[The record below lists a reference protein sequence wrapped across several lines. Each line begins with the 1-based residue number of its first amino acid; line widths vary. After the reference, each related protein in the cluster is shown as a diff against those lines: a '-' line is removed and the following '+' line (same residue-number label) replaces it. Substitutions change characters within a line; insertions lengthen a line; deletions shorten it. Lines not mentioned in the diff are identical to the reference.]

1 MGCGSC
7 GTTTKD
13 GKPSGCKSNGGC
25 STGGCNRMNVH
36 NWLNDLPVSD
46 IGKPYPII
54 EVSFNHGSRKDFY
67 KNNTVHFYEKGD
79 FLAVE
84 GTGGFDV
91 GTVSLTG
98 ELVKLQMAKRGI
110 KEDSEEVKK
119 VLRLATAEDVAKLD
133 EAKAK
138 EKTMLIR
145 SRAAIHILNLDMK
158 LTEVEMQ
165 ADSKKAT
172 FYYIAEDRVDYREL
186 IKMYANDY
194 KIKVEMKQIGI
205 RQEAAKVGG
214 IGSCGRELCCST
226 WLTDFKGVSTV
237 AARYQNLSINQT
249 KLSGQCGR
257 LKCCLN
263 FELDTYMDALKGFPE
278 NADKL
283 ELAKGVAY
291 LQKKDIFKNV
301 MWYTLAGSNKQYP
314 LMPERVLEIQ
324 ALNAKGQKPEELG
337 FVEIESKK
345 PAVAEEA
352 YVDLVGAISLKSL
365 DKANKKNKHSSSKP
379 RPNTNMRAPAGSEG
393 VTPRS
398 NAPRPNPNQ
407 NRENRPPRPNQ
418 ARPTDGPVTPKQAP
432 QIMATKPA
440 PNPNVLKTNGDNIAP
455 KPSAPR
461 PANPN
466 QARTINPNAPKNAE
480 GKPNTPRPPN
490 PNQARPQNL
499 NAQNGADGKA
509 SEPRAANTN
518 PHANNGAKPGGTKF
532 KSDFGGKKPPKDK
545 PTDKP
550 AE

>member
-1 MGCGSC
+1 LIKSELCSIIIFNNLINYYIDMGCGSC

-25 STGGCNRMNVH
+25 SSGGCNRMNVH

-54 EVSFNHGSRKDFY
+54 EVSFNKGSRKDFY
-67 KNNTVHFYEKGD
+67 KNTTVHYFEKGD
-79 FLAVE
+79 YIAVE

-91 GTVSLTG
+91 GSVSLTG

-110 KEDSEEVKK
+110 KEDSDEVKK
-119 VLRLATAEDVAKLD
+119 ILRLATADDVQKMD

-145 SRAAIHILNLDMK
+145 S
-158 LTEVEMQ
+158 
-165 ADSKKAT
+165 
-172 FYYIAEDRVDYREL
+172 RVDYREL

-263 FELDTYMDALKGFPE
+263 YELDTYMDALKAFPD
-278 NADKL
+278 NAEKL
-283 ELAKGVAY
+283 DLAKGTAY

-314 LMPERVLEIQ
+314 LTPDRVAEIKT
-324 ALNAKGQKPEELG
+324 LNAKGQKPEELG

-345 PAVAEEA
+345 TVVAEEA

-365 DKANKKNKHSSSKP
+365 EKADKKNRGNKPSGNKP
-379 RPNTNMRAPAGSEG
+379 RPNPTQRSTAPNSEG
-393 VTPRS
+393 VTPRA
-398 NAPRPNPNQ
+398 NNPRPNPNQ
-407 NRENRPPRPNQ
+407 NRPRPNTN
-418 ARPTDGPVTPKQAP
+418 APRPADGPVVPKQAP
-432 QIMATKPA
+432 QIMVQKPA
-440 PNPNVLKTNGDNIAP
+440 ANPNAINTV
-455 KPSAPR
+455 R

-466 QARTINPNAPKNAE
+466 AARPANPNAANPNA
-480 GKPNTPRPPN
+480 PRPPN
-490 PNQARPQNL
+490 PN
-499 NAQNGADGKA
+499 
-509 SEPRAANTN
+509 
-518 PHANNGAKPGGTKF
+518 ANNAPKPAGTKF

-545 PTDKP
+545 PS
-550 AE
+550 E

>member
-25 STGGCNRMNVH
+25 SSGGCNRMNVH

-54 EVSFNHGSRKDFY
+54 EVSFNNGSRKDFY
-67 KNNTVHFYEKGD
+67 KNNTVHYYEKGD
-79 FLAVE
+79 YIAVE

-91 GTVSLTG
+91 GSVSLTG

-110 KEDSEEVKK
+110 KEDSDEVKK
-119 VLRLATAEDVAKLD
+119 ILRLATADDVQKMD

-145 SRAAIHILNLDMK
+145 SRAAIHILKLDMK

-263 FELDTYMDALKGFPE
+263 YELDTYMDALKAFPD
-278 NADKL
+278 NAEKL
-283 ELAKGVAY
+283 DLAKGTAY

-314 LMPERVLEIQ
+314 LTPDRVAEIKT
-324 ALNAKGQKPEELG
+324 LNAKGQKPEELG
-337 FVEIESKK
+337 FVEIETKK
-345 PAVAEEA
+345 AVVAEDA

-365 DKANKKNKHSSSKP
+365 EKADKKNRGNKPSGNRP
-379 RPNTNMRAPAGSEG
+379 RPNPNLRDGAPSGSEG
-393 VTPRS
+393 VTPRA
-398 NAPRPNPNQ
+398 NTARPNPNRGPRPNPNQ
-407 NRENRPPRPNQ
+407 SRP
-418 ARPTDGPVTPKQAP
+418 ADGPVVPKQAP
-432 QIMATKPA
+432 QIMVQKPA
-440 PNPNVLKTNGDNIAP
+440 PKPTAEGGGTPRPANTNAPRPTNPNVNKAP
-455 KPSAPR
+455 NLNAPR
-461 PANPN
+461 PAN
-466 QARTINPNAPKNAE
+466 TNPNLGGAP
-480 GKPNTPRPPN
+480 
-490 PNQARPQNL
+490 
-499 NAQNGADGKA
+499 
-509 SEPRAANTN
+509 
-518 PHANNGAKPGGTKF
+518 KPGGTKF
-532 KSDFGGKKPPKDK
+532 KSDFGGKKPAKDKPADK

-550 AE
+550 TS

>member
-7 GTTTKD
+7 GTKTKD

-25 STGGCNRMNVH
+25 SSGGCNRMNVH

-67 KNNTVHFYEKGD
+67 KNTTVHFFEKGD
-79 FLAVE
+79 FITVE
-84 GTGGFDV
+84 GGPGFDV

-110 KEDSEEVKK
+110 KEDSDEVKK
-119 VLRLATAEDVAKLD
+119 ILRISTAEEVQKMD

-138 EKTMLIR
+138 EKEMLIR
-145 SRAAIHILNLDMK
+145 ARAVIAILKLDMK
-158 LTEVEMQ
+158 LTEVELQ

-186 IKMYANDY
+186 IKVYARDFNV
-194 KIKVEMKQIGI
+194 KVEMKQIGI

-263 FELDTYMDALKGFPE
+263 YELDTYMDALKGFPD

-283 ELAKGVAY
+283 ELAKGMAY
-291 LQKKDIFKNV
+291 LQKKDIFKMV

-314 LMPERVLEIQ
+314 LSIDRVKEIK
-324 ALNAKGQKPEELG
+324 ALNAKGEKPEDLGAVEL
-337 FVEIESKK
+337 ELKK
-345 PAVAEEA
+345 GVVAEEA

-365 DKANKKNKHSSSKP
+365 EKADRKSKSRNNNQGNKKPNPNNNANRGPRPEGNANKPANNGPLVVNADGSVGAKPTVQAPKQNKP
-379 RPNTNMRAPAGSEG
+379 Q
-393 VTPRS
+393 S
-398 NAPRPNPNQ
+398 NANNKPQGNRPPNQKPNPNQ
-407 NRENRPPRPNQ
+407 HKGPRPVGN
-418 ARPTDGPVTPKQAP
+418 AENNAAPKAAP
-432 QIMATKPA
+432 QI
-440 PNPNVLKTNGDNIAP
+440 LAP
-455 KPSAPR
+455 KPA
-461 PANPN
+461 ANPN
-466 QARTINPNAPKNAE
+466 AAAPKPAGE
-480 GKPNTPRPPN
+480 SSGKP
-490 PNQARPQNL
+490 QN
-499 NAQNGADGKA
+499 N
-509 SEPRAANTN
+509 S
-518 PHANNGAKPGGTKF
+518 KF
-532 KSDFGGKKPPKDK
+532 KSDFGGKKPPKPK
-545 PTDKP
+545 
-550 AE
+550 E